1 MSEAQ
6 TAAVGTRSAG
16 PAVPVAV
23 PDGHGP
29 APDGGRGPGGAA
41 VGRSAEE
48 AALDEICRD
57 ITAHENAGDAAAV
70 GYFRAMLA
78 PDMRFRRANG
88 ETVGRDEF
96 LASLAQNAAAA
107 VRTPVGPAEIRVH
120 ESLAVASVAIETRDK
135 ANGDSKLYRNIRVFE
150 RSGCGWVLRMWIN
163 ARVG

>member
-6 TAAVGTRSAG
+6 TAADGTRSAG
-16 PAVPVAV
+16 LAVPVAV

-41 VGRSAEE
+41 AGRSAEE

-78 PDMRFRRANG
+78 PDMRLRRADG
-88 ETVGRDEF
+88 QTVGRDEF
-96 LASLAQNAAAA
+96 LAALARNAAAA
-107 VRTPVGPAEIRVH
+107 VRIPVGPAEIRVH
-120 ESLAVASVAIETRDK
+120 ESLAVASVAVETWDT
-135 ANGDSKLYRNIRVFE
+135 ANGDSRLHRDIRVFE
-150 RSGCGWVLRMWIN
+150 RAGCGWMLRMWIN